1 MPLVQLSIPP
11 RNINIARYMAIP
23 KRYQSLE
30 NWLLTARKVIPEIPN
45 IERTDWYI
53 WDSWVNVDTIVFEL
67 RDSIGNKAAVVIDRS
82 RNQILG

>member
-11 RNINIARYMAIP
+11 RRINIAKYMGIP
-23 KRYQSLE
+23 KKYQDLN
-30 NWLLTARKVIPEIPN
+30 NWLHTARKVIPEIPD
-45 IERTDWYI
+45 ITRTDWYI
-53 WDSWVNVDTIVFEL
+53 WDSWVNRDTIVFEL